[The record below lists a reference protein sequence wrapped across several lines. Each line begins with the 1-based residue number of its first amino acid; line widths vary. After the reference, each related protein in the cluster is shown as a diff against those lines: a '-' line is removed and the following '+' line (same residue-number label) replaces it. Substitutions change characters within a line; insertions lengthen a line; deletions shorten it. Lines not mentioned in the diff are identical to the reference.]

1 MYRLSSLIKDITPEV
16 VVKEN
21 EVTGMKS
28 FSLLEDEILEDQES
42 NRIFRPRIKPRYI
55 LFNLVFFF
63 VEDFCYERSAPI

>member
-16 VVKEN
+16 VVKED

-42 NRIFRPRIKPRYI
+42 NRIFTVHSFKFSF
-55 LFNLVFFF
+55 LFRRRFLL
-63 VEDFCYERSAPI
+63 